1 MYAPSSLIAVSFGVN
16 LLFPLCSAVS
26 LSDTTGTDDFFCP
39 VDESFLMFRT
49 CAFEIFGRVQGVY
62 FRKHTVD
69 EARRLQLVGTVRNTR
84 QGTVLGVM
92 QGSPTNIEVMKVWLR
107 ETGSPMSRIERAVFT
122 DERDIP
128 TLDYTSFEILR

>member
-1 MYAPSSLIAVSFGVN
+1 MAAPSGLITVLFTTS
-16 LLFPLCSAVS
+16 LLFVENNAVP
-26 LSDTTGTDDFFCP
+26 SDTIETDDFFCSL
-39 VDESFLMFRT
+39 DGSSLMFRT
-49 CAFEIFGRVQGVY
+49 CTFEIFGRVQGVY

-84 QGTVLGVM
+84 QGSVHGVM

-128 TLDYTSFEILR
+128 KLDYTSFEILR